1 MATDQERADLA
12 DSLVNLAQGAM
23 RAAMLINGAGAVAV
37 LAFVGQAWPEK
48 LGPGALAS
56 AKCAIVVFTL
66 GVGVAA
72 VSTLSAY
79 FTQLYYYR
87 ASKKVSDD
95 KVERKKAEVIRHFTI
110 LFIIMSFIIFG
121 IGVFQSL
128 EMFQNHAIPVERA
141 GAQPSSASVS
151 PDNAAA
157 FATSIPPPT
166 ID

>member
-66 GVGVAA
+66 ESGWPQSVR
-72 VSTLSAY
+72 
-79 FTQLYYYR
+79 YR
-87 ASKKVSDD
+87 PILRSCIII
-95 KVERKKAEVIRHFTI
+95 ERQKRYLTI
-110 LFIIMSFIIFG
+110 KWKGPKLK
-121 IGVFQSL
+121 
-128 EMFQNHAIPVERA
+128 
-141 GAQPSSASVS
+141 
-151 PDNAAA
+151 
-157 FATSIPPPT
+157 
-166 ID
+166 